1 MTIRY
6 CKCATRT
13 NILFAEWVKLQ
24 LTRAHTRTPHIY
36 ATMLI
41 AQPAKKHI
49 ADAVVASVYV
59 KTRYKKH
66 NARRAVMYIWKREA
80 FVLCHKRT
88 TSHNANSFGLIRS
101 KKFSNRFVDFSNTVA
116 FARTHAPLAPVY
128 RSTAYT
134 YFFYYTSRLS
144 CI

>member
-101 KKFSNRFVDFSNTVA
+101 KKFSNRFVDFEHCCIRAYTRSTS
-116 FARTHAPLAPVY
+116 TVY
-128 RSTAYT
+128 RPTAYT